1 VNTVLPNRHSRRAT
15 TRGRAVCLLG
25 ALACAL
31 LAARAQTN
39 FLAYD
44 PQGNLTSIA
53 SAVAAAPTITG
64 QPVNQVISESG
75 SAYFSVVAAGVG
87 PLTYQWLSNG
97 VPIVGAIGDALAVSN
112 LVVPPNLITNGGF
125 EVPVITATYQ
135 TMPALSIFGGWTVES
150 GNADLVYTYY
160 QPAAGKQ
167 SCDLS
172 GTVAGTIYHDVPTTP
187 GQQYYLHY
195 ALAGNAAGAPVIKT
209 NEVWWNGAPLDTNTF
224 VTTGHTVAD
233 MGWTNRE
240 YLVTAASNT
249 TRVRFVSLA
258 AGAFGPALDAVS
270 LIAVAPPPVQYS
282 VIVSNSSG
290 SVTSVVATVGIDT
303 DANGLPD
310 SWERSNF
317 GSIGQLASADND
329 GDGVS
334 NLDELLDGTAPAD
347 AASFRPRLRLTFT
360 PGGAASVAPVRP
372 NYTLNEMVQL
382 TAIPDPGYAFI
393 GWFGNTTNTN
403 AVLNLT
409 LTNHVSFLAMFGQN
423 LVNGSNHDGTITPSG
438 TNIYVTTANTG
449 DTITVRSGWL
459 SGTSLFQPYLQL
471 IGPNGVTIDTDYQA
485 TDAYLSYRTTN
496 AGLFRVL
503 MASAYLGHSGDYRLR
518 LAQVPSAFVVPP
530 GDEGGVLTN
539 GAAHAGVTDV
549 GDEDLWSFTAN
560 KDDQIVL
567 RCGKLAGTA
576 SYAPFVRLYG
586 GNGALLDSGY
596 DLNDTF
602 VSYRSTNSG
611 TFSVVV
617 GSAYRGHSGTYQL
630 HLAKAPGAFVVP
642 PGDEGGPLT
651 NGGQHDGA
659 TTMGDED
666 IWTVT
671 ANSGDTVLLRCAKL
685 TGTASYAPWVRIY
698 GTNGV
703 LLDQGLNASDAFASY
718 RMTYSGT
725 FNVFVGS
732 YNAGH
737 TGTYRLRLAKAPGTY
752 LVPTGD
758 EGGPLLTGVTNDAVT
773 ELGDLDLWSVT
784 AFKGVPLSLSCQKLT
799 GTASF
804 APWLLLYGTDG
815 VQLVSALNAS
825 LATIN
830 YTPTYSGTFTL
841 VASSYNV
848 GHNGTY
854 RLYGTGYSDGLKVT
868 PTLVGTNVVFTGSGG
883 GSNAQFILM
892 MTTNLAQPV
901 TLWTPIRTNNFSSNG
916 GFNLTNF
923 YDLNLPWQFF
933 QLLVP

>member
-1 VNTVLPNRHSRRAT
+1 MLIVLGFS
-15 TRGRAVCLLG
+15 
-25 ALACAL
+25 L

-44 PQGNLTSIA
+44 PQGNLTNIA

-75 SAYFSVVAAGVG
+75 SVYFSVVAAGVG

-97 VPIVGAIGDALAVSN
+97 VPIAGATGDALAVSN

-125 EVPVITATYQ
+125 EVPVIAATYQ

-172 GTVAGTIYHDVPTTP
+172 GTVAGTIYRDVPTTP

-240 YLVTAASNT
+240 YLVTATSNT

-258 AGAFGPALDAVS
+258 AGAFGPALDEVS
-270 LIAVAPPPVQYS
+270 LTAVPPTPVQYS

-310 SWERSNF
+310 YWERSNF

-334 NLDELLDGTAPAD
+334 NLDEWLDGTAPAD

-372 NYTLNEMVQL
+372 SYTLNEMVQL
-382 TAIPDPGYAFI
+382 TAIPDPGYTFI

-409 LTNHVSFLAMFGQN
+409 LTNHVTFLAMFGQT
-423 LVNGSNHDGTITPSG
+423 LINGSNHDGTITPSG

-503 MASAYLGHSGDYRLR
+503 MASAYPGHSGDYRLR
-518 LAQVPSAFVVPP
+518 LAQVPGAFVVPP

-549 GDEDLWSFTAN
+549 GDEDLWNFTAN

-602 VSYRSTNSG
+602 VSYRATNSG

-642 PGDEGGPLT
+642 PGDDGGPLT
-651 NGGQHDGA
+651 NGGQHDGT

-671 ANSGDTVLLRCAKL
+671 ASTGDTIVLRCAEL
-685 TGTASYAPWVRIY
+685 SGTASYAPWVRLY
-698 GTNGV
+698 GTNGT
-703 LLDQGLNASDAFASY
+703 LLASDVDVTDTFVAY
-718 RMTYSGT
+718 RATNSGT
-725 FNVFVGS
+725 FSVLVGS
-732 YNAGH
+732 YYAGH
-737 TGTYRLRLAKAPGTY
+737 TGTYRLRLAKAPGAFI
-752 LVPTGD
+752 VPAGD
-758 EGGPLLTGVTNDAVT
+758 EGGPLLTGVQHDAVT
-773 ELGDLDLWSVT
+773 EMGDEDMWTLT
-784 AFKGVPLSLSCQKLT
+784 AFKGVPLSLSSLELT
-799 GTASF
+799 GTASY
-804 APWLLLYGTDG
+804 APWIRLYGPNG
-815 VQLVSALNAS
+815 ALLSSAVSAS

-830 YTPTYSGTFTL
+830 YTPTNSGTFTL
-841 VASSYNV
+841 LMGSGNV
-848 GHNGTY
+848 GHTGTY
-854 RLYGTGYSDGLKVT
+854 RLTGTGYSEGLNVV
-868 PTLVGTNVVFTGSGG
+868 PSISGTNILFTGSGG

-901 TLWTPIRTNNFSSNG
+901 TLWTPIRTNNFNG
-916 GFNLTNF
+916 AGAFSLTNF
-923 YDLNLPWQFF
+923 YDLNLPRQFF